1 MKTASRPALR
11 DRSVDYC
18 PFDIESDPNAFG
30 LQTVAVQTHYGS
42 VVARTSRERLSDT
55 ATVYIH
61 GVGADWTTWAPMIRA
76 ENALGLGVHDQIFV
90 NLPGFGDSE
99 NKLDALNVVD
109 VGTTVLTVV
118 TSLGYEKA
126 RIVGHSMGGFLT
138 LDMASRHAERI
149 ESIYLI
155 AGPYFS
161 ILGSI
166 QHPLASLMHSPVVT
180 AAFGT
185 QYLVA
190 LAGEAG
196 LAAVRALYQ
205 VGVSRCFL
213 FPVARHP
220 FLLKDSVVKALCYQ
234 HNSRGVIQTAANGP
248 GYNALEQWGKITC
261 PIRATF
267 GTKDQFVPLGDM
279 SRFLECQPT
288 AVCRAISD
296 SSHLMHIERPFEVL
310 EALELW

>member
-11 DRSVDYC
+11 DGSVDYC
-18 PFDIESDPNAFG
+18 PFDIESDPCVFN
-30 LQTVAVQTHYGS
+30 LETVAVQTHYGS

-61 GVGADWTTWAPMIRA
+61 GVGADWTTWAPMIHA

-90 NLPGFGDSE
+90 DLPGFGDSE
-99 NKLDALNVVD
+99 NKLDTLNIVD
-109 VGTTVLTVV
+109 VGATVLTMV

-138 LDMASRHAERI
+138 LDMASRHADRI

-161 ILGSI
+161 ILSSI
-166 QHPLASLMHSPVVT
+166 QHPLASLVHSPVTT

-190 LAGEAG
+190 LAGKAG
-196 LAAVRALYQ
+196 LAAVRVAYQ
-205 VGVSRCFL
+205 AGISRCFL
-213 FPVARHP
+213 FPVASHP

-234 HNSRGVIQTAANGP
+234 QNARGVIQTAANGP

-267 GTKDQFVPLGDM
+267 GVKDQFVPLADM
-279 SRFLECQPT
+279 SRFLECQPA
-288 AVCRAISD
+288 AVCKTISD